1 MYTKRTHTIIWT
13 AAAVSLAI
21 AAVIYNPAHLFTA
34 GIIFLF
40 AIECGPEGEED
51 RRGVVQ
57 YVLGIV
63 IRTAHVAEWMS
74 AWWNVLTAKM
84 DSNTT
89 HSTSRQGRCQDATR

>member
-51 RRGVVQ
+51 RR
-57 YVLGIV
+57 
-63 IRTAHVAEWMS
+63 
-74 AWWNVLTAKM
+74 
-84 DSNTT
+84 
-89 HSTSRQGRCQDATR
+89 